1 MAESSKAPV
10 LQALSEWG
18 DIDDFEARAREYLAP
33 DAEYVEDP
41 DWPGAGAY
49 RGIDAIVARWREY
62 ADLLGDDVT
71 AEVQELVETERGIFV
86 RFRNT
91 GRATASGMSYDH
103 TWGYVFR
110 VCDGRISYWRAYFEP
125 DDARRAV
132 GL

>member
-1 MAESSKAPV
+1 MAESNEALV
-10 LQALSEWG
+10 VQALSEWG
-18 DIDDFEARAREYLAP
+18 DIHDFEARAREYLAP
-33 DAEYVEDP
+33 DAEYTEDP

-49 RGIDAIVARWREY
+49 RGSDAIVARWREY
-62 ADLLGDDVT
+62 AEVLGDDVT
-71 AEVQELVETERGIFV
+71 AEVQELVETDRGIFV

-91 GRATASGMSYDH
+91 GRATGSGMSYDH

-110 VCDGRISYWRAYFEP
+110 VHDGRISYWRAYFEP